1 MRYYLG
7 AAVAAL
13 LLAGPA
19 AAGVTVVESASGG
32 GNEGN
37 VIFKNCS
44 SGTVGSGELL
54 GCLNGNPDAL
64 VRFASSGDSLF
75 APSGGQ
81 ARIEAQDG
89 AFDDLTISFLDAGR
103 FFDRLV
109 LNINALANGT
119 VTFDGQIFNL
129 SKNGN
134 NFFTLTFDTAMNMF
148 SFTTSAGV
156 IDDVRQVRIRQADG
170 PTPEP
175 VPEPA
180 VAGLLGLAL
189 AGLGLAR
196 RRRRA

>member
-19 AAGVTVVESASGG
+19 AAGVTVVTSASGG

-64 VRFASSGDSLF
+64 VRFTSDGDSLF

-81 ARIEAQDG
+81 ARIEADDG
-89 AFDDLTISFLDAGR
+89 AFDDLTIDFLDASR

-119 VTFDGQIFNL
+119 VTFDGQTFNL
-129 SKNGN
+129 SGNGN
-134 NFFTLTFDTAMNMF
+134 NFFTLTFDTAVNMF
-148 SFTTSAGV
+148 SFTTTADV
-156 IDDVRQVRIRQADG
+156 IADVRQIRIRQADG
-170 PTPEP
+170 PTP

-196 RRRRA
+196 RRRA